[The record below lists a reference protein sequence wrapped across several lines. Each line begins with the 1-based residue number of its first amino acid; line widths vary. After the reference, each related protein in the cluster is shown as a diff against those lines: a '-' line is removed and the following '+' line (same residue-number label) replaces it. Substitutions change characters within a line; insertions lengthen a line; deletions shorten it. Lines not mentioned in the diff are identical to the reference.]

1 MFRVSDS
8 TVNECTPLFAPTFDF
23 VPLRDVQD
31 EINIRV
37 VVVVR
42 ATPDLYH
49 VVGQLDVLRVRLQI
63 FGRDHDDEFDGLF
76 SRSEVFVGPPPDR
89 PDAFDSCKRK
99 EM

>member
-42 ATPDLYH
+42 AAPDLYD
-49 VVGQLDVLRVRLQI
+49 VVCQLNVLRVRLQI
-63 FGRDHDDEFDGLF
+63 FGRDHDDELDGPLLGG
-76 SRSEVFVGPPPDR
+76 EVLV
-89 PDAFDSCKRK
+89 
-99 EM
+99 